1 MNRSN
6 RHPSDESSGTA
17 PPARSGRST
26 LKKVGLSVAGAV
38 LIALAA
44 MVLWGVLI
52 EPRLLLDVQ
61 RHDAQVL
68 DLPIEW
74 EGETVAMLADFQVGM
89 WLDND
94 GMVAKA
100 IDRAIDLDVT
110 AVLIAGDLVY
120 GTDSGR
126 IDRAMRLVRPLTEAG
141 IPTIAVLGNHDY
153 AMAKPEDAKQSGVAE
168 EVERRLVEL
177 GVQVLTNESTKIEHP
192 GGGPPLEVVG
202 IGSEW
207 AGNSHPREAFADL
220 APETARLVLMHNP
233 GSFRDLPPHSG
244 SLSLAGHTHGGQI
257 RIPFTPS
264 GSWLDI
270 AREHEVIADGWG
282 EQGIGAAGNRLYVNR
297 GIGFS
302 LVPARFR
309 CRPELTVFTLRRAG
323 GEAPE
328 RGPDGG

>member
-1 MNRSN
+1 MN
-6 RHPSDESSGTA
+6 RHPHDEASGTG
-17 PPARSGRST
+17 PPGRSGRSN
-26 LKKVGLSVAGAV
+26 LKKVGLSIAGTV
-38 LIALAA
+38 LLALGAI
-44 MVLWGVLI
+44 VLWGIGI

-61 RHDAQVL
+61 RQDAEVL
-68 DLPIEW
+68 DLPVEW
-74 EGETVAMLADFQVGM
+74 EGETVALLADFQVGM

-100 IDRAIDLDVT
+100 IDRAIELDVT
-110 AVLIAGDLVY
+110 AVLIAGDFVY

-153 AMAKPEDAKQSGVAE
+153 AMAAPDDARQSGVAE

-177 GVQVLTNESTKIEHP
+177 GVRVLTNESTRIEHP
-192 GGGPPLEVVG
+192 RGGPPLDIVG
-202 IGSEW
+202 IGSQW
-207 AGNSHPREAFADL
+207 AGNSHPREAFDDVSPGA
-220 APETARLVLMHNP
+220 ARIVLMHNP
-233 GSFRDLPPHSG
+233 ISFRDLPSHSG
-244 SLSLAGHTHGGQI
+244 SLSLAAHTHGGQV

-270 AREHEVIADGWG
+270 AREREVIADGWG

-323 GEAPE
+323 GDAPA
-328 RGPDGG
+328 RGPDSGGGD

>member
-1 MNRSN
+1 MHRLN
-6 RHPSDESSGTA
+6 RHPSDEASGTA

-26 LKKVGLSVAGAV
+26 LKKVGLSTAG
-38 LIALAA
+38 
-44 MVLWGVLI
+44 MVLLALGAIVVWGVGI

-61 RHDAQVL
+61 RHDAEVL

-100 IDRAIDLDVT
+100 IDRAIELDVT
-110 AVLIAGDLVY
+110 AVLIAGDFVY

-141 IPTIAVLGNHDY
+141 IPTIAVLGNHDF
-153 AMAKPEDAKQSGVAE
+153 AMATPDDAKQSKVAE

-177 GVQVLTNESTKIEHP
+177 GVHVLTNESTRIDHP
-192 GGGPPLEVVG
+192 GGGPSLHVVG
-202 IGSEW
+202 LGSEW
-207 AGNSHPREAFADL
+207 AGNSHPREAFDAL

-233 GSFRDLPPHSG
+233 ASFRDLPPHSG
-244 SLSLAGHTHGGQI
+244 SLSLAAHTHGGQV

-264 GSWLDI
+264 ASWLDI
-270 AREHEVIADGWG
+270 ARQQEVIADGWG

-302 LVPARFR
+302 LFPARFR

-323 GEAPE
+323 GEAPA
-328 RGPDGG
+328 RGPDS

>member
-1 MNRSN
+1 MNRLN
-6 RHPSDESSGTA
+6 RHPHDEASGTA
-17 PPARSGRST
+17 PPARPGRSI
-26 LKKVGLSVAGAV
+26 LKKVGLSTAGTV
-38 LIALAA
+38 LLALGGI
-44 MVLWGVLI
+44 VLWGVLI
-52 EPRLLLDVQ
+52 EPRILLDVQ
-61 RHDAQVL
+61 RQDAEVL

-110 AVLIAGDLVY
+110 AVLIAGDFVY
-120 GTDSGR
+120 GTDPGR

-153 AMAKPEDAKQSGVAE
+153 VMAKPDDAKQSGVAE

-177 GVQVLTNESTKIEHP
+177 GVHVLTNESTRIEHP
-192 GGGPPLEVVG
+192 GGGPPLHVVG

-207 AGNSHPREAFADL
+207 AGNSHPREAFDDL

-233 GSFRDLPPHSG
+233 ASFRDLPPHSG
-244 SLSLAGHTHGGQI
+244 SLSLAAHTHGGQI

-264 GSWLDI
+264 KSWLDI
-270 AREHEVIADGWG
+270 AREQEVVADGWG
-282 EQGIGAAGNRLYVNR
+282 EQGSGAAGNRLYVNR

-302 LVPARFR
+302 RVPARFR

-323 GEAPE
+323 
-328 RGPDGG
+328 DD